1 MWGWTPHHL
10 YPQMKPSRN
19 YIKSPLLHAG
29 PFKESPS
36 SPDTGRPCSTVFHRP
51 WVHTSCNWHYYS
63 NPGCSHFR
71 RGFFTLSFSAWFG
84 IDRRYLP
91 VGADQYHLMY
101 FHMNFCSVCLA
112 KFLWLAACWPINV
125 SSVLSSPPWDSRSTD
140 LCSIITTIL

>member
-1 MWGWTPHHL
+1 MGKPTKGWHPYTRGNDPHPWVCGCGFLVGVGVGWGLDTHG
-10 YPQMKPSRN
+10 YT
-19 YIKSPLLHAG
+19 HA
-29 PFKESPS
+29 
-36 SPDTGRPCSTVFHRP
+36 DHYP

-71 RGFFTLSFSAWFG
+71 RGFFTLFFSAWFG
-84 IDRRYLP
+84 IDRRYLL